1 MCSPRTPGLTQS
13 ERVAR
18 SWPFGAWCND
28 RQDNSRAPAFGST
41 NLLERI
47 MSQFRQ
53 NYNPKPEGSKTR
65 KVPRFCAKSVVL
77 TIVYVVSLV
86 VIALDLFIWRPI

>member
-1 MCSPRTPGLTQS
+1 
-13 ERVAR
+13 
-18 SWPFGAWCND
+18 
-28 RQDNSRAPAFGST
+28 
-41 NLLERI
+41 